1 MNILSK
7 LISAIRGG
15 ANEVGEAMVDTQAIR
30 ILEQEMRDA
39 KTELDKAKTSLTE
52 IMAEK
57 MGIERKVKEL
67 TEGITEHESYVEK
80 ALDKGDES
88 LALEVAEKIADSE
101 NELMI
106 QQGILSGYANK
117 VENLKHLINTTE
129 RNMKAME
136 REISI
141 VKTTEKVQKANE
153 MASAKFSGSDSSLR
167 SARESL
173 ERITERQRKR
183 EDQAKAAM
191 DLDFETGD
199 QSLENKLEKAG
210 ILADKTSASAVL
222 ERIKAKKS

>member
-1 MNILSK
+1 MNILKK

-15 ANEVGEAMVDTQAIR
+15 ANEVGEAVVDTQAIR

-39 KTELDKAKTSLTE
+39 RTELDKAKTSLTE

-57 MGIERKVKEL
+57 MGIERKVTEL
-67 TEGITEHESYVEK
+67 GKNIAEHETYVEK
-80 ALDKGDES
+80 ALEKGDES

-106 QQGILSGYANK
+106 QQGILDAYANK
-117 VENLKHLINTTE
+117 VENLKHMINTTE

-167 SARESL
+167 SAKESL

-183 EDQAKAAM
+183 EDQAQAALE
-191 DLDFETGD
+191 LDIETGD
-199 QSLENKLEKAG
+199 SALENKLEQAG
-210 ILADKTSASAVL
+210 ILADKTSAAAVL
-222 ERIKAKKS
+222 ARIKANK

>member
-1 MNILSK
+1 MNILKK

-15 ANEVGEAMVDTQAIR
+15 ANEVGEAVVDTQAIR

-39 KTELDKAKTSLTE
+39 RSELDKAKNSLTE

-57 MGIERKVKEL
+57 MGIERKVTEL
-67 TEGITEHESYVEK
+67 GKSIAEHEGYVEK
-80 ALDKGDES
+80 ALEKGDEV

-106 QQGILSGYANK
+106 QQGILDGYANK

-167 SARESL
+167 SAKESL

-191 DLDFETGD
+191 DLDIETGD
-199 QSLENKLEKAG
+199 SALESKLEQAG

-222 ERIKAKKS
+222 ARIKAKK

>member
-1 MNILSK
+1 MNILKK

-15 ANEVGEAMVDTQAIR
+15 ANEVGEAVVDTQAIR

-39 KTELDKAKTSLTE
+39 RTELDKAKTSLTE

-57 MGIERKVKEL
+57 MGIERKVTEL
-67 TEGITEHESYVEK
+67 GKSIAEHEGYVEK
-80 ALDKGDES
+80 ALEKGDEA

-106 QQGILSGYANK
+106 QQGILDGYANK

-167 SARESL
+167 SAKESL
-173 ERITERQRKR
+173 ERITQRQRKR
-183 EDQAKAAM
+183 EDQTKAAM
-191 DLDFETGD
+191 DLDIETGD
-199 QSLENKLEKAG
+199 QALESKLEQAG

-222 ERIKAKKS
+222 ARIKAKK

>member
-1 MNILSK
+1 MNILKK

-15 ANEVGEAMVDTQAIR
+15 ANEVGEAVVDTQAIR
-30 ILEQEMRDA
+30 ILEQEVRDA
-39 KTELDKAKTSLTE
+39 KSELDKAKTSLTE

-57 MGIERKVKEL
+57 MGIERKVTEL
-67 TEGITEHESYVEK
+67 GKGIAEHEGYVEK
-80 ALDKGDES
+80 ALEKGDES

-106 QQGILSGYANK
+106 QQGILDGYTNK
-117 VENLKHLINTTE
+117 VESLKHMINTTE

-167 SARESL
+167 SAKESL
-173 ERITERQRKR
+173 ERITARQRKR
-183 EDQAKAAM
+183 EDQSKAAM
-191 DLDFETGD
+191 DLDTETGD
-199 QSLENKLEKAG
+199 SALESKLEKAG
-210 ILADKTSASAVL
+210 ILADKTSAAAVL
-222 ERIKAKKS
+222 ARIKAKK